1 MKSMPHGNR
10 YGTHRVVEPPGTL
23 PQPAQLL
30 DNDMSRL
37 WDNEI
42 LIEVEALNIDSASFT
57 QIKGAAGGDE
67 AQIRAAIL
75 GIVARRGKMHNPVT
89 GSGGMLIGRV
99 AALGQALDAS
109 AYPAV
114 GARIATLVSL
124 SLTPLCIEEILAVN
138 TGNDQVRIRGKAILF
153 ESGLF
158 TPLPADLPTTVAL
171 AVLDVAGAPA
181 QTARL
186 VQPGQTV
193 AIIGAT
199 GKAGML
205 CAYEARKRAGAAGM
219 VIGIGA
225 PDDPGAARLEALGLC
240 DAVLRLDATD
250 PLSCLG
256 EITTLTDGHLCD
268 LVINCVNVAD
278 TELASILIC
287 RERGRVYFFG
297 MATSFTKA
305 ALGAEGAG
313 KDIDMMIGNGYAL
326 GHAEHALDLLRESAA
341 LRALYGE
348 LYA

>member
-1 MKSMPHGNR
+1 MKSMPHGDP
-10 YGTHRVVEPPGTL
+10 YGTHRVAAPPGAL
-23 PQPAQLL
+23 PQPAEVL

-42 LIEVEALNIDSASFT
+42 LIDVEALNIDSASFT
-57 QIKGAAGGDE
+57 QIKRAAGGDE

-99 AALGQALDAS
+99 AALGRALDPA

-114 GARIATLVSL
+114 GDRIATLVSL
-124 SLTPLCIEEILAVN
+124 SLTPLHIEEILAVN
-138 TGNDQVRIRGKAILF
+138 ADNDQVRIRGKAILF
-153 ESGLF
+153 MSGLF
-158 TPLPADLPTTVAL
+158 APLPADLPPNLVL

-186 VQPGQTV
+186 VEPGQTV

-205 CAYEARKRAGAAGM
+205 CAYEARRRAGAAGR

-250 PLSCLG
+250 PLACLR
-256 EITTLTDGHLCD
+256 EITLLTEGRLAD

-287 RERGRVYFFG
+287 RERGKVYFFG

-313 KDIDMMIGNGYAL
+313 KDIDMLIGNGYAR
-326 GHAEHALDLLRESAA
+326 GHAEHALDIIRESAA
-341 LRALYGE
+341 LRALYEE